1 MLDTILFSLLVIVW
15 LFELFFFF
23 VPLGNEKSVVRR
35 LPLIT
40 FAILIANTAVYF
52 ISLPLTIEQDHERE
66 KAARRIKLFIE
77 DNREILADEQV
88 RERVRETGY
97 FRKEIDS
104 IEREIE
110 KRPEK
115 EEEYR
120 QWLRGA
126 TATQLRQEIA
136 PLLDEFDNV
145 DEAHL
150 YNRFGVVRDGKWKVY
165 QLLTYSFIHAN
176 SRMFGLIFPL
186 HLFFNLI
193 TLFAVAFTIE
203 DLWGRDLFLAFY
215 LLSAIVASIPD
226 AIGGT
231 GIIGASGAV
240 SAVMGAFLVRLP
252 HTRIKLGWVSV
263 PFALPMLAFGRKPY
277 GVTLVKSYYY
287 LAFFFLNQLLL
298 WWFFTYKVG
307 GGDGV
312 SYRCHIAGF
321 LFGALFAFVLKLTH
335 LEEKVFNPKIEK
347 KIAFHI
353 SPKIAAAIEL
363 LDKGEIKE
371 AEKRLQALLASHPEN
386 PEIMMALAQVYERI
400 FNFHKLNE
408 VYTKLI
414 RQHLQYDDKE
424 AALYAYDNLLLA
436 FPDNRIEPQIP
447 PDDWITLCQYLEDVD
462 MRHEAAVEYLRF
474 ATRCP
479 DDPLVARACAQGG
492 EASLATNDIMLAIM
506 LFNKIDL
513 RGQSSFSARA
523 RLGLEQCQ
531 SRLNRDTGTLARPTT
546 KLTTDVTTVEAETEE
561 RKAFTF
567 SRRSKVGKM

>member
-1 MLDTILFSLLVIVW
+1 MLDTLLFSLLVIVW
-15 LFELFFFF
+15 LFELLFFFL
-23 VPLGNEKSVVRR
+23 PLGNEKSVVRR

-52 ISLPLTIEQDHERE
+52 VSLPLTIEQDHERE

-77 DNREILADEQV
+77 DNRDILADEQV

-97 FRKEIDS
+97 FRKEIES
-104 IEREIE
+104 IERELE

-120 QWLRGA
+120 LWLRGA
-126 TATQLRQEIA
+126 TANQLRHDIA
-136 PLLDEFDNV
+136 PLLDDFDNV

-150 YNRFGVVRDGKWKVY
+150 YNRYGVVRDGKWKVY

-176 SRMFGLIFPL
+176 SRIFGLIFPL

-203 DLWGRDLFLAFY
+203 DLWGRSLFLGFY

-226 AIGGT
+226 AINGT

-263 PFALPMLAFGRKPY
+263 PLALPMLAFGRKPY
-277 GVTLVKSYYY
+277 GVMLVKSYYY

-307 GGDGV
+307 SGDGV

-321 LFGALFAFVLKLTH
+321 IFGALFAFVLKVSQ
-335 LEEKVFNPKIEK
+335 LEEKLIHPKIEE
-347 KIAFHI
+347 KIAFQI

-371 AEKRLQALLASHPEN
+371 AEKRLQALLANHPN
-386 PEIMMALAQVYERI
+386 KPEIMMALAQVYERT
-400 FNFHKLNE
+400 FNFDRLNE
-408 VYTKLI
+408 IYSNLI
-414 RQHLQYDDKE
+414 RQHLDNDDKE
-424 AALYAYDNLLLA
+424 AALYAYDNLLLS
-436 FPDNRIEPQIP
+436 FPDDRIEPRIP
-447 PDDWITLCQYLEDVD
+447 PDDWMTLCLYLEDMD

-474 ATRCP
+474 AKCCP
-479 DDPLVARACAQGG
+479 DDMLVPRACAQGG
-492 EASLATNDIMLAIM
+492 EAALATDDIPLAIM
-506 LFNKIDL
+506 MFGKLDL
-513 RGQSSFSARA
+513 QGQSSFSARA

-531 SRLNRDTGTLARPTT
+531 LRLKRTTGALAQPTT
-546 KLTTDVTTVEAETEE
+546 KLAADVDYPEP

-567 SRRSKVGKM
+567 SRRSKVGKL